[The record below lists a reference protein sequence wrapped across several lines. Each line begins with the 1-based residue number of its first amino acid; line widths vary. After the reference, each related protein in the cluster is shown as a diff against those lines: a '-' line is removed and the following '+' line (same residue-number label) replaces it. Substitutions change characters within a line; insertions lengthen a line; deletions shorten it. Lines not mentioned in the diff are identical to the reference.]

1 MKVCMLTTGFPRFA
15 GDLFG
20 SFVMELARELAA
32 EGLDLEVVA
41 PHQAGLKRC
50 ETSAG
55 VRIRRF
61 RYLFP
66 TRWQLVAYG
75 GGIPTNLKQSWVA
88 RVQVPFFLLGFFW
101 RAFWQC
107 RHSDLVHCHWTI
119 CGLVGYLATRW
130 RRQPLVL
137 SVRGSDIHLMEKG
150 WMRWLNNKIYGWMDV
165 IISVSADIADKL
177 EKAGVDKSKIRVVY
191 NGVDSRFRVLDQQ
204 TMRRQLALPLPAFI
218 VLFVGLLVPV
228 KGVEILLQ
236 AVAHLGDAR
245 VFCVLVG
252 EGPMRG
258 ELEVQA
264 RQAGIDSQILFAG
277 QRPTHEI
284 PAWINAADVVVLP
297 SYSEGRPNVVV
308 EAQACGVP
316 VIATRV
322 GGAPELINDGET
334 GLLVDSGDP
343 AQLALAITSLLE
355 DGGKR
360 RRLGQAGQA
369 GIEAGDRSWGMSA
382 RRVKA
387 IYMEL
392 AGAEKSTGDGK
403 KCR

>member
-32 EGLDLEVVA
+32 EGVDLEVVA
-41 PHQAGLKRC
+41 PHQGGIPKR
-50 ETSAG
+50 EQVEG
-55 VRIRRF
+55 VGVHRF
-61 RYLFP
+61 TYLFP
-66 TRWQLVAYG
+66 ASWQRVAYG
-75 GGIPTNLKQSWVA
+75 GGIPTNLKQSWGA

-165 IISVSADIADKL
+165 IISVSADIAAKL
-177 EKAGVDKSKIRVVY
+177 EKAGVDKNKIRVVY
-191 NGVDSRFRVLDQQ
+191 NGVDSRFRVLDRQ
-204 TMRRQLALPLPAFI
+204 TMRRQLALPPPAFI

-236 AVAHLGDAR
+236 AVAHLGDER
-245 VFCVLVG
+245 VLCVLVG

-258 ELEVQA
+258 ELEAQA
-264 RQAGIDSQILFAG
+264 RQAGIEPQVLFAG
-277 QRPTHEI
+277 QHPTHEI

-322 GGAPELINDGET
+322 GGTPELVNDGET

-343 AQLALAITSLLE
+343 AQLALAITSLLQDE
-355 DGGKR
+355 GKR
-360 RRLGQAGQA
+360 RRLGQAGRA
-369 GIEAGDRSWGMSA
+369 GIEAGDRSWGVSA
-382 RRVKA
+382 GRVRA
-387 IYMEL
+387 IYGEL
-392 AGAEKSTGDGK
+392 IERK
-403 KCR
+403 K